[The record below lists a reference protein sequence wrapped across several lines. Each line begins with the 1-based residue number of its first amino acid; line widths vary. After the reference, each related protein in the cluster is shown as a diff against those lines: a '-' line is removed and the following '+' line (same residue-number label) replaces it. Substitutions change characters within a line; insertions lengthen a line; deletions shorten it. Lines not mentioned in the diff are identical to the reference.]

1 MTKKTKMKIHQ
12 IVRDYR
18 DMFPEE
24 YELDLK
30 AIEQDRANLKTKFAE
45 VGKTYAIKRA
55 LYSMG
60 TKLDTMFTQALT
72 VDEQKELS
80 TVEGGRW
87 FAKEFPQF
95 SLTKV

>member
-1 MTKKTKMKIHQ
+1 MKKLTKMKIHR
-12 IVRDYR
+12 IVNDYR
-18 DMFPEE
+18 EMFPEE

-30 AIEQDRANLKTKFAE
+30 AIEEDRVNLKTKFAE
-45 VGKTYAIKRA
+45 VEKTHAIKRA
-55 LYSMG
+55 LFSVG
-60 TKLDTMFTQALT
+60 IKLDAMFMQALS

>member
-1 MTKKTKMKIHQ
+1 MKKLTKMKIHN

-18 DMFPEE
+18 EMFPED
-24 YELDLK
+24 YDLDLK
-30 AIEQDRANLKTKFAE
+30 EIESIRANLKTQFAE
-45 VGKTYAIKRA
+45 VQKTHAVKRA
-55 LYSMG
+55 LYTVG
-60 TKLDTMFTQALT
+60 TKLDNMFIQVLT
-72 VDEQKELS
+72 EDEQKELS